1 MRWGLAR
8 SGGRCCDGFVRPRL
22 APEAGKF
29 FAPRRLAE
37 CVLQSVAGRE
47 SKLEHERMAVDRAE
61 NAVVSVTGSDLCRK
75 IQTANRLGG

>member
-1 MRWGLAR
+1 MPENAMGLGR

-29 FAPRRLAE
+29 FAPRHLAE

-47 SKLEHERMAVDRAE
+47 SKLEQRDYY
-61 NAVVSVTGSDLCRK
+61 L
-75 IQTANRLGG
+75 